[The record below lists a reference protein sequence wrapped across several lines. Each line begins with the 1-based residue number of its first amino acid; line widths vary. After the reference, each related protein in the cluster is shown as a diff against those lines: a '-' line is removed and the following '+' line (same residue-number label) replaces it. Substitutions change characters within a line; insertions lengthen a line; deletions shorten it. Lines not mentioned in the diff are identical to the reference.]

1 MPGFLLEQS
10 NSNSNSNNYVYNAKN
25 LNLSF
30 PNLDVDDRDIYTS
43 NADTVTYS
51 FLLKSQDITG
61 NIAYEA
67 NQILLQ
73 GDTIFNPDHELAV
86 TGSISISVVDT
97 TLTVGEVLK
106 VDLSLS
112 AQGLGDLYIALI
124 MPDGNFITLGETR
137 LVSEVSEI
145 IPFRQSISLED
156 NQNIQVVDV
165 LIPADVMIGDYSFY
179 AIFVSEGESVM
190 DESNWKGTSSASW
203 QLN

>member
-10 NSNSNSNNYVYNAKN
+10 SSSSNDYVYNAKN

-30 PNLDVDDRDIYTS
+30 PNLDVDDGRGSYTS

-51 FLLKSQDITG
+51 FLLKSQDQTG
-61 NIAYEA
+61 NITYEA

-86 TGSISISVVDT
+86 TGSMSISIADT

-112 AQGLGDLYIALI
+112 AQGLGDLYVALI
-124 MPDGNFITLGETR
+124 MPDGNFVTLGETR
-137 LVSEVSEI
+137 LASDVSEI

-165 LIPADVMIGDYSFY
+165 LIPAGVMTGDYSFY
-179 AIFVSEGESVM
+179 AIFVSQGKSVL
-190 DESNWKGTSSASW
+190 DESNWKGSSSAFW
-203 QLN
+203 ELN

>member
-10 NSNSNSNNYVYNAKN
+10 SSSSNNYVYNAKK

-30 PNLDVDDRDIYTS
+30 PNLDVDGKNIYTS

-51 FLLKSQDITG
+51 FLLKSQDQIG
-61 NIAYEA
+61 NITYEA

-73 GDTIFNPDHELAV
+73 GETIFNPDHELAV
-86 TGSISISVVDT
+86 TGSISISIADT

-112 AQGLGDLYIALI
+112 AQGLGDLYVALI
-124 MPDGNFITLGETR
+124 MPDGNFVTLGETR
-137 LVSEVSEI
+137 LASDVSEI

-165 LIPADVMIGDYSFY
+165 LIPADVMTGDYSFY
-179 AIFVSEGESVM
+179 AIFVSQGKSVL
-190 DESNWKGTSSASW
+190 DESNWKGSSSASW
-203 QLN
+203 ELN